1 MVERVVATDAT
12 LALIEQLKNE
22 HGDMLFH
29 QSGGCC
35 DGSAPNGFLPNEIMI
50 GTQDIRLG
58 EIGGVP
64 FYISKSQYD
73 YWKHTQL
80 IIDVIEG
87 QGGNFSLESATGKGF
102 LTRSRLFTDAEW
114 ASVEKMAE
122 ADLS

>member
-35 DGSAPNGFLPNEIMI
+35 DGSAPNCFLPNEIMI
-50 GTQDIRLG
+50 RAHDIRRVAS
-58 EIGGVP
+58 GVVP
-64 FYISKSQYD
+64 SYHIKSQYD

-102 LTRSRLFTDAEW
+102 LTRSRLFTDDEW
-114 ASVEKMAE
+114 SSIEKLVE
-122 ADLS
+122 ADLG